1 MLLLLLLLLLLL
13 QATISTSG
21 SFPELPASRSVEL
34 RLFSSVPPTTVTAN
48 GQTIP
53 YSRFGGPNTWTYD
66 GVELSTIINLA
77 DVTPK
82 TTMEVDVNT
91 AVLPNADAVFS
102 GLRVSG
108 VDCCDFLAVAE
119 LFLTLPGP
127 LFVCFGLHRAPCATP
142 TTPSPCLTTPA

>member
-108 VDCCDFLAVAE
+108 VEWIVVTFL
-119 LFLTLPGP
+119 LSLS
-127 LFVCFGLHRAPCATP
+127 CF
-142 TTPSPCLTTPA
+142 SPCLVLCLFVLVYTGRHAPRQQRQVPV